1 MSFIVVYIHVYIKLN
16 KYSQITC
23 KRFFFLKALIFF
35 CLFDYRIR
43 KVIVLLSCAITFL
56 KLRCTIK
63 LLIVHKCIGD
73 IDQKS
78 PHNLI
83 YIMADNQNINDAYLD
98 QSITFE
104 GLKLDSRLLQS
115 LKEEGFANPT
125 VVQSSSI
132 PLALEQK
139 KDIIARASTGS
150 GKTLAYLL
158 PVIQTILEFKKINP
172 NYKNEKADNALSSS
186 MGIILVPTREL
197 SEQVTQVFDKITTYC
212 SQDVKAVNLSSSKMS
227 ETVINSLL
235 MESPAV
241 LISTPTKLSQ
251 ILDSKF
257 FSLDDLKFLV
267 VDEVDLILTFGYKD
281 DLWKISE
288 YLPLKKNLQTFLMS
302 ATLNDDIQEL
312 KEKFCKNPAILKL
325 NDDVINKDKSK
336 LAQYYINVT
345 EFDKFLLCYVIFK
358 LNLIKGK
365 TLIFVN
371 NIDRG
376 YRLKL
381 VLEQFGIKSCI
392 LNSELPANSRQHIVD
407 EFNKNVYNLLIATDD
422 TEYIKEED
430 IEDEDED
437 EEKPENVVKAEDTGK
452 ENTNKKSKK
461 KNISDKEYGVSR
473 GVDFQN
479 VSCVLNFDLPTTAKS
494 YVHRVGRTARSG
506 KSGTAISF
514 VVPAKDFGKHKPSS
528 CNTCKK
534 DEKILK
540 RIIKQQT
547 KLGFEIKPYSFDIK
561 QMEGFRYRMEDG
573 FRAVTQVAIREARVK
588 ELKQELLTSDKLKR
602 HFEENPQ
609 ELQKLRHDKELHPSR
624 VQQHLKRVP
633 DYLLP
638 EAARKNI
645 KKVGFVPF
653 HKQGG
658 KANKKNHMKG
668 KKKNGKTDALKNF
681 K

>member
-1 MSFIVVYIHVYIKLN
+1 MSK
-16 KYSQITC
+16 
-23 KRFFFLKALIFF
+23 
-35 CLFDYRIR
+35 
-43 KVIVLLSCAITFL
+43 
-56 KLRCTIK
+56 
-63 LLIVHKCIGD
+63 
-73 IDQKS
+73 
-78 PHNLI
+78 P
-83 YIMADNQNINDAYLD
+83 QNINDAYLD
-98 QSITFE
+98 LSVTFD
-104 GLKLDSRLLQS
+104 GLKLDQRLIQA
-115 LKEEGFANPT
+115 LKEQGFINPT

-158 PVIQTILEFKKINP
+158 PVLQTILEFKKINP
-172 NYKNEKADNALSSS
+172 NYKDEKAQDALSSS
-186 MGIILVPTREL
+186 IGIILVPTREL
-197 SEQVTQVFDKITTYC
+197 SEQADQVLSKITTHC
-212 SQDVKAVNLSSSKMS
+212 SQDIKTVNLSSSKLS
-227 ETVINSLL
+227 EAVINSLL
-235 MESPAV
+235 MESPDV
-241 LISTPTKLSQ
+241 LIATPAKLSQ
-251 ILDSKF
+251 ILTSKF

-267 VDEVDLILTFGYKD
+267 IDEVDLILTFGYKD

-312 KEKFCKNPAILKL
+312 KEKFCKAPAILKL

-336 LAQYYINVT
+336 LAQYYINVS

-371 NIDRG
+371 SIDRG

-381 VLEQFGIKSCI
+381 VLEQFGVKSCI

-430 IEDEDED
+430 EDED
-437 EEKPENVVKAEDTGK
+437 EEEEEENEEKQDNK
-452 ENTNKKSKK
+452 QQKKKSV
-461 KNISDKEYGVSR
+461 SDKEYGVSR

-514 VVPAKDFGKHKPSS
+514 VVPKKEFGKHRPSS
-528 CNTCKK
+528 CDTCKK

-540 RIIKQQT
+540 RIVKQQT

-588 ELKQELLTSDKLKR
+588 ELKQELLASDKLKR

-609 ELQKLRHDKELHPSR
+609 ELQKLRHDKELHPAR

-633 DYLLP
+633 EYLLP
-638 EAARKNI
+638 ESARQNV
-645 KKVGFVPF
+645 KKIGFVPF
-653 HKQGG
+653 HKNGNKGKAGKKNFKGG
-658 KANKKNHMKG
+658 KKNKKS
-668 KKKNGKTDALKNF
+668 DALKNF